1 MNSDKPYSIVDEL
14 GMESKMAELLTSQSL
29 YDQDILLWVED
40 TVAKLKAHDFG
51 NLDLENLIEEI
62 DTLSKSQ
69 RNAMRSLLRRVIEHL
84 LKRCYVPLPECYVGC
99 QREIRDFRND
109 IKDILEDAPSLKNQ
123 IVEILPKVFE
133 TALASMREEYP
144 QVSFP
149 NSWLENCDV
158 NDILNRN
165 FWENS

>member
-1 MNSDKPYSIVDEL
+1 MIVVL
-14 GMESKMAELLTSQSL
+14 AMEAKMTELLTPQSL

-40 TVAKLKAHDFG
+40 TVAKLKAHDFA

-62 DTLSKSQ
+62 DTLGKSQ
-69 RNAMRSLLRRVIEHL
+69 RNAVRSLLRRLIEHL
-84 LKRCYVPLPECYVGC
+84 LKRCYVLLPECYVGW
-99 QREIRDFRND
+99 QREIRAFRND

-133 TALASMREEYP
+133 NALASMREEYP
-144 QVSFP
+144 QVNFP
-149 NSWLENCDV
+149 DSWLENCEV

-165 FWENS
+165 FWEDS

>member
-1 MNSDKPYSIVDEL
+1 MIVVL
-14 GMESKMAELLTSQSL
+14 AMEAKMTELLTPQSL

-40 TVAKLKAHDFG
+40 TVAKLKAHDFA

-62 DTLSKSQ
+62 DTLGKSQ
-69 RNAMRSLLRRVIEHL
+69 RNAVRSLLRRLIEHL
-84 LKRCYVPLPECYVGC
+84 LKRCYVPLPECYVGW
-99 QREIRDFRND
+99 QREIRAFRND

-133 TALASMREEYP
+133 NALASIREEYP
-144 QVSFP
+144 QVNFP
-149 NSWLENCDV
+149 DSWLENCEV

-165 FWENS
+165 FWEDS